1 MGKILAICISK
12 QRGVQKKP
20 INEAKV
26 IADWGIEH
34 DAHGGDWHRQV
45 SLLSADKI
53 EDFRKNGVRV
63 GYGAFGEN
71 LVVSGLDFAKLSV
84 GTLLRAGEVLL
95 EMTQIGKECHAH
107 CAVYHQVGDC
117 IMPREGVFAKVLTG
131 GVLHPGDELVIEE
144 RKGNR
149 PYRAAVITLSDK
161 GSRGERIDES
171 GPVIVGELEKR
182 GFEITET
189 LLLPDDEEQLKKQLV
204 RLSDQRRLDII
215 ITTGGTG
222 FAPTDITPEATLAV
236 ADRLVPGIAEAIRA
250 ESMRQTKRAIYSRA
264 VSVLRKKTLIVNLPG
279 SPKACR
285 ECRAVFMDTVA
296 HPLDLLRYGA
306 SDCAEK

>member
-84 GTLLRAGEVLL
+84 GTLVRAGEVLL

-204 RLSDQRRLDII
+204 RLSEQRRLDII

-264 VSVLRKKTLIVNLPG
+264 GSVLRKKTLIVNLPG

-285 ECRAVFMDTVA
+285 ECLAVFMDTVA